1 MLQGA
6 ASGDG
11 PVDACYNAIDKLTG
25 FKGKL
30 NDYVIQSVTS
40 GKDALGEVT
49 VKLAANGNVEHGRAA
64 STDIIEASSRAYL
77 NAINRLLY
85 AKR

>member
-1 MLQGA
+1 M
-6 ASGDG
+6 
-11 PVDACYNAIDKLTG
+11 KL
-25 FKGKL
+25 
-30 NDYVIQSVTS
+30 S
-40 GKDALGEVT
+40 
-49 VKLAANGNVEHGRAA
+49 ANGGVEHGRAA

>member
-1 MLQGA
+1 
-6 ASGDG
+6 
-11 PVDACYNAIDKLTG
+11 
-25 FKGKL
+25 
-30 NDYVIQSVTS
+30 VIQSVTS

-49 VKLAANGNVEHGRAA
+49 VKLGAGGKVEHGRAA

-77 NAINRLLY
+77 SAINRLI